1 MSKDIWENIERLNE
15 QKLLESKINDKYKF
29 AISRNKITYTD
40 FLNLSEKNI
49 AEKYLMEHHI
59 KNYQFFGG
67 NGEDSD
73 RNILIFYPEKF
84 SEEMI
89 QKSIDNIIS
98 GIRINLP
105 KELKYEHRI
114 YLSGIIKLGIKREKV
129 GDILVRE
136 NGADLIVLNEISEFL
151 INNLKQ
157 LTRFKSTNIE
167 KIKINDIKIQEK
179 EFEEF
184 NIIVSSMRLDNFVA
198 ELAHTS
204 RAKAEEILNEQ
215 RVFVNYSLEIKE
227 SKKIQ
232 IGDVIN
238 IRGKGKY
245 IVGDILKST
254 KSNKIKLM
262 IKKYI

>member
-1 MSKDIWENIERLNE
+1 MFKNFREEQTRADERE
-15 QKLLESKINDKYKF
+15 LLIAKINDKYKF
-29 AISRNKITYTD
+29 SISKNKITNTD
-40 FLNLSEKNI
+40 FLNMSEKAV
-49 AEKYLMEHHI
+49 AEKFLKDNSI
-59 KNYQFFGG
+59 KNYIFFGG
-67 NGEDSD
+67 NGENSD
-73 RNILIFYPEKF
+73 RNILIFFPEKLDI
-84 SEEMI
+84 EMV
-89 QKSIDNIIS
+89 QKNFEKIVC
-98 GIRINLP
+98 GIRIKLP
-105 KELKYEHRI
+105 KDEAYEHRI
-114 YLSGIIKLGIKREKV
+114 YLSGIMKLGIKREKI